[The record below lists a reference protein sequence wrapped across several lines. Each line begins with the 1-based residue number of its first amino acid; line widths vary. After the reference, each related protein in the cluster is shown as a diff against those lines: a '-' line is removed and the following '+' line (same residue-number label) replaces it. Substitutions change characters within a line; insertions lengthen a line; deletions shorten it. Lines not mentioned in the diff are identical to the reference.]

1 MMRAGRFLHVDIIMA
16 GILMIG
22 ILGVLTDILFRVGA
36 RYLFPWNVTRKV

>member
-1 MMRAGRFLHVDIIMA
+1 MRAGRFLHVDIIMA

-36 RYLFPWNVTRKV
+36 RLLFPWNVARKV